1 VKKDAVEKWLSS
13 LEKASSA
20 KGMKEWGGRCG
31 KIKGRYLYEGS
42 RENRA
47 RQYQIFWSNIQQLQS
62 AIYAKPPKAV
72 VNRRYRD
79 PDPIGR
85 VATDIL
91 ERSVNFTLDTG
102 GYDTTF
108 RRVRDDFLLYG
119 RGVAR
124 VYYEP
129 EYDTSGSLEE
139 DISDAKDIG
148 KGDARDSYGQANAGY
163 GDREPQSM
171 ASKAVVSAPS
181 EPVEE
186 DAQTIAFENVKIRF
200 VHRADFLH
208 DPARTWEE
216 VSWVAFRAFMTKD
229 ELTERFSKEIADAIS
244 SSSDNEGYD
253 GNEGKGEGSYGEVEP
268 SSKAAVWEIWDKTGD
283 RVLWVARGYPEVLEE
298 GPPYLNLDG
307 FFPCPPPVY
316 GTLTND
322 SLVPVPDSV
331 FYQDQIEEIDQ
342 LTARIGALTDALK
355 LVGFYPAGPSGEGA
369 PEIELAFSAGF
380 ENKMIAV
387 QSWAAFKE
395 GGSGGAPVVFLPI
408 EMVGKIIEGCV
419 KLRQQL
425 VDDIYQ
431 ITGMSDIMRGAS
443 DPRETEGAQQ
453 LKAQFGGIRI
463 RDKQAEVAR
472 FCRDIVR
479 LVGQIIASC
488 CQPSTV
494 EKMTNIKL
502 PTQQDV
508 MMEAM
513 KYKAQLTPII
523 QRYQYQVQQA
533 QMSQQGAMGPQQSP
547 QSMQGPPGP
556 QQAPVSQRGQPPQQP
571 SVPPPPQIPP
581 PPNLGPT
588 EEDVFG
594 LIRDNVQRLFRIDI
608 EAESTITGDE
618 SKEKQDRI
626 QLIEAATKFMEAWG
640 PLVQVNP
647 VLAPLAGELLKFGTR
662 AFRVGRSLEE
672 IIEET
677 VEKIEDKAKQPIGG
691 QPDPKAQAE
700 AIKLQ
705 GFQIKAQAE
714 ITKAQITAQSAQQMA
729 EMKLRAIQWDAMA
742 KEHAAGLASGS
753 DLSAAHQQHGHNIV
767 EMHTQAQIDQQGRV
781 HQADIAGQATN
792 RQAQIDQQAATQAQQ
807 VANQAP

>member
-1 VKKDAVEKWLSS
+1 VTKDSVEKWLSS
-13 LEKASSA
+13 LEKAGSA

-31 KIKGRYLYEGS
+31 KIKSRYLYEGS

-47 RQYQIFWSNIQQLQS
+47 RQYQVFWSNIQQLQS

-79 PDPIGR
+79 PDPVGR
-85 VATDIL
+85 IATDIL
-91 ERSVNFTLDTG
+91 ERSVNFSLDTG
-102 GYDTTF
+102 AYDTTF

-148 KGDARDSYGQANAGY
+148 ESDTRDSYGQANAGH
-163 GDREPQSM
+163 GERE
-171 ASKAVVSAPS
+171 SKPVAGKVVVSAPS
-181 EPVEE
+181 EPIEE
-186 DAQTIAFENVKIRF
+186 DSQTVAFENVKIRF

-216 VSWVAFRAFMTKD
+216 VSWVAFRAFMTKE
-229 ELTERFSKEIADAIS
+229 ELTERFSKDIANSVS
-244 SSSDNEGYD
+244 SSSDNEGYA
-253 GNEGKGEGSYGEVEP
+253 GNDGKGEGSYGDVEP

-283 RVLWVARGYPEVLEE
+283 RVMWVARGYPDVLEE

-307 FFPCPPPVY
+307 FFPCPAPVY

-342 LTARIGALTDALK
+342 LTARIGALADVLK

-369 PEIELAFSAGF
+369 PEIELALSAGF
-380 ENKMIAV
+380 ENKLIAV

-395 GGSGGAPVVFLPI
+395 GGSGGAPIVWLPI

-472 FCRDIVR
+472 FCRDIAR
-479 LVGQIIASC
+479 LVGQIIASY
-488 CQPSTV
+488 CQPTTI

-508 MMEAM
+508 MMADM
-513 KYKAQLTPII
+513 KYKAQLAPLI
-523 QRYQYQVQQA
+523 QQYQQQVQMA
-533 QMSQQGAMGPQQSP
+533 Q
-547 QSMQGPPGP
+547 MQGPP
-556 QQAPVSQRGQPPQQP
+556 QQP
-571 SVPPPPQIPP
+571 QGPMQGVPGQTGSQGQQPRPLNVPSPPQIPP

-594 LIRDNVQRLFRIDI
+594 LLRDNVQRLFRIDI
-608 EAESTITGDE
+608 EAESTVTGDE

-677 VEKIEDKAKQPIGG
+677 VEKIEDKAKHPIGG

-714 ITKAQITAQSAQQMA
+714 IAKAQITAQSAQQMA
-729 EMKLRAIQWDAMA
+729 EIKLRSIQLDAMA
-742 KEHAAGLASGS
+742 KEHAAGLQSGS